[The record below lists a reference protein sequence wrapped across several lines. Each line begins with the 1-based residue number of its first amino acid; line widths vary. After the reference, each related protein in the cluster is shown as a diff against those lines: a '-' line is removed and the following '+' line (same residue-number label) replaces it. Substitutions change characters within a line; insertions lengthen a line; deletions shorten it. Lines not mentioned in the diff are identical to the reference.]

1 MHFESLKQGK
11 NSLCQNQ
18 RKPDSAQSK
27 RKNMVKRKP
36 NDKRGIAG
44 KICGRRL

>member
-1 MHFESLKQGK
+1 MP
-11 NSLCQNQ
+11 NQ

-27 RKNMVKRKP
+27 GKNMVKGKP

-44 KICGRRL
+44 KIVV